1 MKKLMTILGAFFFA
15 SVVLT
20 SCGGGVEADA
30 EKTCEMMC
38 EGMDLMTKAM
48 ADPTNADLLTEA
60 TEYAEEA
67 EKFGKEMEEKYKDD
81 EEGKKAIAKAIL
93 DCKCDQ
99 FQF

>member
-67 EKFGKEMEEKYKDD
+67 EKFGKEMEEKYEDD
-81 EEGKKAIAKAIL
+81 EEAQKEISAIL
-93 DCKCDQ
+93 AKCDCK
-99 FQF
+99 